1 MHQTKVKTIWKGTT
15 VAVNEFEIQKGIFA
29 GGLRIIHDDE
39 FMDVST
45 EELLSID
52 MDIRGRIFK
61 DKWKPNKTYRLI
73 DFNWHPD
80 KQHKLL

>member
-52 MDIRGRIFK
+52 MDIRGRTFK

-73 DFNWHPD
+73 DFNWEPN
-80 KQHKLL
+80 KQHQLL